1 MRIRIFQ
8 HVPFEG
14 PAAIAEWANGKGH
27 ELAFTRFYEDDPLPA
42 SADVDMLVVMGGP
55 MSVNDTGQYPW
66 LRNEMAF
73 IADAVES
80 GKPVLGVCLGSQLL
94 AAALGAKVYPNAQP
108 EIGWFPVQFTA
119 EWAPAT
125 LTVCHWHGDTF
136 DLPEGA
142 ELLAHSDITKH
153 QAFRVGNNAVGLQFH
168 LEMTPA
174 SLEGMIEACGH
185 HLQGGDWV
193 QNAEEM
199 RDGIPYAD
207 EAKATLFRLLDTL
220 AQNGVH

>member
-14 PAAIAEWANGKGH
+14 PAAIAEWANSKGH
-27 ELAFTRFYEDDPLPA
+27 EMAFTRFYENDPLPA
-42 SADVDMLVVMGGP
+42 ASDVDMLVVMGGP
-55 MSVNDTGQYPW
+55 MGVYDVEEYPW
-66 LRNEMAF
+66 LRNEIAF

-94 AAALGAKVYPNAQP
+94 AAALGAKVYPNQEK
-108 EIGWFPVQFTA
+108 EIGWFPVQFSA
-119 EWAPAT
+119 DWAPAS

-142 ELLAHSDITKH
+142 TLLAHSAVTPH
-153 QAFRVGNNAVGLQFH
+153 QAYQYGDHAVGLQFH
-168 LEMTPA
+168 LEMTPE
-174 SLEGMIEACGH
+174 SLDGMIEACGH

-193 QNAEEM
+193 QNEEEM
-199 RDGIPYAD
+199 RDGLPYASQ
-207 EAKATLFRLLDTL
+207 AKETLFRLLDAL
-220 AQNGVH
+220 AQKAVH

>member
-14 PAAIAEWANGKGH
+14 PAAIAEWAESKGH
-27 ELAFTRFYEDDPLPA
+27 QLEFTRFYENDPLPA

-66 LRNEMAF
+66 LRNEKAF

-94 AAALGAKVYPNAQP
+94 AASLGAEVYPNAQP
-108 EIGWFPVQFTA
+108 EIGWFPVKFTA
-119 EWAPAT
+119 DWAPET

-142 ELLAHSDITKH
+142 VLLASSDITKH

-185 HLQGGDWV
+185 HLQDGDWV
-193 QNAEEM
+193 QSAAEL
-199 RDGIPYAD
+199 RDGIPYAQ
-207 EAKATLFRLLDTL
+207 EAKATLFRLLDSL